1 MQWTVVK
8 TDDSEIETEHMYIVC
23 GYNAVSSVNKI
34 RSVRSYDDNDD
45 VKSEDS
51 FFFHGFNSIL

>member
-1 MQWTVVK
+1 
-8 TDDSEIETEHMYIVC
+8 MYIVC